1 MHALLYDCFVR
12 ETVDGEYSGVCSF
25 AVVSYFEAMCLI
37 CFGVFLAGYL
47 KKQAA
52 LQSKKDGSDQPT
64 TYQHC
69 GSARN
74 IYDQSSVAFVMC
86 INAYAVYKSMRDAR
100 VYYAVIYGVLT
111 IGAGWAFFGYFLGVR
126 KLYSDRKCTQL
137 LPFVHQVLGLFYD
150 GACEV
155 TGAYAFFIALAWPQ

>member
-12 ETVDGEYSGVCSF
+12 KTVDGEYSGVCSF

-52 LQSKKDGSDQPT
+52 LQSKKDATDQPK

-74 IYDQSSVAFVMC
+74 VYDQSSVVFVVC
-86 INAYAVYKSMRDAR
+86 INAYAVYKSMTEAR
-100 VYYAVIYGVLT
+100 VHYALIYGVLT
-111 IGAGWAFFGYFLGVR
+111 IGAGWAF
-126 KLYSDRKCTQL
+126 
-137 LPFVHQVLGLFYD
+137 VHQVLGLFCD
-150 GACEV
+150 S
-155 TGAYAFFIALAWPQ
+155 PQ